1 MYAVAG
7 YAVFNCVNGG
17 VIKSVFID
25 IKLNKAQRYYLIYE

>member
-7 YAVFNCVNGG
+7 YAVFNCVKGG

-25 IKLNKAQRYYLIYE
+25 IKINKVQRYYLINE